1 MIPSKTEKGRDMG
14 GSTQGGSPNWSRGS
28 EQALEYSGKDGYT
41 VKKLIALLLV
51 AVFVTTGIVG
61 CGGGETK
68 TTTKGSTPPAGG
80 GGAPG
85 GGAPP
90 GK

>member
-1 MIPSKTEKGRDMG
+1 MIPSKTEKGRDKG
-14 GSTQGGSPNWSRGS
+14 GCTQRRSPNWSRGS
-28 EQALEYSGKDGYT
+28 QQALEYSGKDGIT

-51 AVFVTTGIVG
+51 AVFVSTGIVG

-68 TTTKGSTPPAGG
+68 STTKTSTPGTGGAG

-85 GGAPP
+85 GAKP
-90 GK
+90 